1 MKKYL
6 GPVIC
11 SLIVGFLAS
20 KFMFNQYKYQANIT
34 SVFKNQTKLYFIR
47 QGVYSTIDAMK
58 ENLAKFGYYI
68 YSTTEDKY
76 YAYIGITKDSNNL
89 EKIKGYYKSLGYD
102 IYVQELSVDNK
113 DFIVILDQYDNLLN
127 SATDNKIIAA
137 IMENVLVEYE
147 KRCLDGK
154 N

>member
-1 MKKYL
+1 
-6 GPVIC
+6 
-11 SLIVGFLAS
+11 
-20 KFMFNQYKYQANIT
+20 
-34 SVFKNQTKLYFIR
+34 
-47 QGVYSTIDAMK
+47 
-58 ENLAKFGYYI
+58 
-68 YSTTEDKY
+68 
-76 YAYIGITKDSNNL
+76 KDSNNL